1 MKIAL
6 LILIGLAQA
15 QQVPLEGIAHVGY
28 RARDLGKTG
37 AFYTGVLGLPLAFR
51 DADGAVFYRVN
62 DEQYLEF
69 SPGLGAQD
77 DVRLTHV
84 ALTTTDIQ
92 ALWRRL
98 QSHGA
103 RAGLGNHSEAPI
115 VE

>member
-1 MKIAL
+1 MS
-6 LILIGLAQA
+6 
-15 QQVPLEGIAHVGY
+15 GIACAISKRPAHFTPVSWAS
-28 RARDLGKTG
+28 RA
-37 AFYTGVLGLPLAFR
+37 PLR
-51 DADGAVFYRVN
+51 LLTAVFYRVN

-92 ALWRRL
+92 ALRRRL